1 MKMQMKKEQHQTN
14 LTSSIMYKHGYF
26 HQEAIQN
33 ERESEKVLCMKTD
46 SHWVCA
52 LIALME

>member
-46 SHWVCA
+46 SH
-52 LIALME
+52 